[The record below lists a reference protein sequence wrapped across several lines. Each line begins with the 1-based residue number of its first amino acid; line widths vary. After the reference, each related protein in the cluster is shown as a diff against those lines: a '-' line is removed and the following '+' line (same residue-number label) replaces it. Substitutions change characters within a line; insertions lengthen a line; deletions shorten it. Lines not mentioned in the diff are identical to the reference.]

1 MSEYSFRKNTLASAT
16 THSFAHLLNHSSVMA
31 LDQAFDQRGYD
42 DETEED
48 EPGDGTEMS
57 FLDHLE
63 SLRWHLLRAFASIFV
78 FAIIAFVYIHEIFDT
93 IILAPSRPDFWAY
106 RQLCRLADLTHYA
119 DLCVKKLDF
128 QLQALGM
135 SDNFTMGITISF
147 VIGLAFAFPYAFWE
161 IWRFIKPGLKM
172 TEKKAA
178 RGAVFYVSMLFL
190 MGLLFGYYVASP
202 LAINFLAN
210 WQLSPQIKNQY
221 DITSYI
227 GILATLSLGCALMF
241 QMPMIAFVLSKVGV
255 LTPAFMRTFRKHA
268 WIVILVIAGIITPS
282 PDIYSQLLVAFPL
295 VILYEV
301 SILVS
306 RSIERARLA
315 ELKA

>member
-1 MSEYSFRKNTLASAT
+1 
-16 THSFAHLLNHSSVMA
+16 MA
-31 LDQAFDQRGYD
+31 LDQAFDQKGYD
-42 DETEED
+42 ED
-48 EPGDGTEMS
+48 EEEAGESSDGSEMT
-57 FLDHLE
+57 FLEHLE
-63 SLRWHLLRAFASIFV
+63 ELRWNLIRAFASIFV
-78 FAIIAFVYIHEIFDT
+78 FAIIAFVYIHEIFDKV
-93 IILAPSRPDFWAY
+93 ILAPARPDFWAY
-106 RQLCRLADLTHYA
+106 RQLCRLADLTGYA

-147 VIGLAFAFPYAFWE
+147 IIGLAFAFPYAFWE
-161 IWRFIKPGLKM
+161 IWRFIKPGLKL
-172 TEKKAA
+172 TEKRAA
-178 RGAVFYVSMLFL
+178 RGAVFYVSFLFL
-190 MGLLFGYYVASP
+190 TGLLFGYFVASP

-210 WQLSPQIKNQY
+210 WQLSPEIKNQY

-227 GILATLSLGCALMF
+227 SILATLSLGCALMF

-268 WIVILVIAGIITPS
+268 WIVILIVAGIITPS
-282 PDIYSQLLVAFPL
+282 PDVYSQLLVAFPL

-306 RSIERARLA
+306 ASIQRARIKESE
-315 ELKA
+315 ELMKN